1 MHRTGIFKMNSTEQ
15 KLHGIGGVE
24 NDKDVTQTCRCC
36 LPIRYV
42 IGIFLMFGFTNVYAM
57 RVNLSVALAVM
68 VGNQTLMKGGME
80 IEVISVFQ
88 IVTRNTY

>member
-1 MHRTGIFKMNSTEQ
+1 MNSTEQ
-15 KLHGIGGVE
+15 KLHGIGSGE
-24 NDKDVTQTCRCC
+24 NDRDVIQMCRCC
-36 LPIRYV
+36 LPLRYV

-80 IEVISVFQ
+80 IEVISVFR

>member
-1 MHRTGIFKMNSTEQ
+1 
-15 KLHGIGGVE
+15 
-24 NDKDVTQTCRCC
+24 
-36 LPIRYV
+36 
-42 IGIFLMFGFTNVYAM
+42 MFGFTNVYAM

>member
-1 MHRTGIFKMNSTEQ
+1 MHRTGIFTMNSTEQ

-36 LPIRYV
+36 
-42 IGIFLMFGFTNVYAM
+42 LMFGFTNVYAM

-80 IEVISVFQ
+80 IEVISVFR